1 MTASYSSEECD
12 LFAEALAS
20 AWEHLQETR
29 LGQDEGLAKAALSH
43 AILQAA
49 RLGERNKQVLVA
61 YALAHME
68 PAKIAIQ
75 QRVET
80 DTGKS

>member
-12 LFAEALAS
+12 LFAEALAL
-20 AWEHLQETR
+20 AWEHARQTGR
-29 LGQDEGLAKAALSH
+29 NHDEGLTKAALSH
-43 AILQAA
+43 SILQAA

-68 PAKIAIQ
+68 PAKNALQ
-75 QRVET
+75 QRVEA
-80 DTGKS
+80 DTGKK